1 MLRLNRINAVPTLL
15 GNHKPRTLFVKREDT
30 SRLYHYSLPAFAK
43 TGRFFSIQA
52 TKDKETATVQ
62 FGFTLHKTGQG
73 PTPRLQSPMDL
84 WNSQFRW
91 IENPR
96 LRSGKSLGVCH
107 NDEAALKMIKSQRE
121 DPFVE
126 ADVHLESLSSAS
138 ELGEYIAYFKAIGL
152 DLTPQNLIILL
163 KNHLSSALIY
173 MDAFDQ
179 FYLQQVEQSHSPQ
192 PISSAPVFDFFC
204 SALNLVNVVDA
215 SFECLTDLVSDEV
228 VDHTVDTWL
237 ALRRIY
243 EYRQV
248 QSGDWSEYTILVNLL
263 HTLMR
268 DDQAVDALQDVFG
281 RKFLNDHDIHPTNI
295 IELADHIMDFQPA
308 YREAFF
314 KYLCR
319 FMPLRAGD
327 IAALYQG
334 AFKAPLNVSNEQ
346 VTLIERVRTKI
357 QSRLLS
363 MGISEPQFYQYAAN
377 CVADTWDDG
386 ISKSDSSHLSALR
399 ILLADMFPE
408 FDFRM
413 AFLNPNNQQAEQKA
427 DEFIDFILSDSFYTV
442 VSVNQQAV
450 AFA

>member
-1 MLRLNRINAVPTLL
+1 MLRLNRIKGVPALL
-15 GNHKPRTLFVKREDT
+15 GKHQPRTLFVKRHDT

-43 TGRFFSIQA
+43 TGQFFSIQA
-52 TKDKETATVQ
+52 KKDERTATVQ
-62 FGFTLHKTGQG
+62 FGFTLHKAGQG

-91 IENPR
+91 IKNPR
-96 LRSGKSLGVCH
+96 VRSGKSLGLCYS
-107 NDEAALKMIKSQRE
+107 DEYALKMIKSQRQ

-126 ADVHLESLSSAS
+126 ADVDLKGVETAS
-138 ELGEYIAYFKAIGL
+138 ELGEYINYFQAIGL
-152 DLTPQNLIILL
+152 DLSPNNLIILL

-173 MDAFDQ
+173 MDTFDQ
-179 FYLQQVEQSHSPQ
+179 FYLQQVEQSHSAK
-192 PISSAPVFDFFC
+192 PISSVPVFDFFC

-215 SFECLTDLVSDEV
+215 SFECLTDLVSTEV

-263 HTLMR
+263 QTLMR

-295 IELADHIMDFQPA
+295 IELADHIMDIQPD

-319 FMPLRAGD
+319 FIPLRAGD

-334 AFKAPLNVSNEQ
+334 VFKSPLNVSNEQ
-346 VTLIERVRTKI
+346 VTLIERVQTKI
-357 QSRLLS
+357 QPKLLD
-363 MGISEPQFYQYAAN
+363 MGISEAQFYQYAAN
-377 CVADTWDDG
+377 CVANTWDDG
-386 ISKSDSSHLSALR
+386 VSQGDASQLSALR
-399 ILLADMFPE
+399 ILLADMFPDFE
-408 FDFRM
+408 FGM
-413 AFLNPNNQQAEQKA
+413 ALLNPKSQQAEEMA
-427 DEFIDFILSDSFYTV
+427 DKFVSFILNDSFYTV
-442 VSVNQQAV
+442 VFANQQAA